1 MREKVRREKK
11 RQESTLR
18 LNVGEKG
25 QASAQGQFV
34 LAPQRGDHLNVNGIE
49 LFRDSALATLRE
61 VCALYKI
68 LAWFQEDLLQ
78 ESLGTSEPP

>member
-1 MREKVRREKK
+1 MRKKVRREKK
-11 RQESTLR
+11 MQESTLR

-34 LAPQRGDHLNVNGIE
+34 LAPQRGDHLNVNGTE

-68 LAWFQEDLLQ
+68 LEYGSKKICFKRV
-78 ESLGTSEPP
+78 

>member
-1 MREKVRREKK
+1 MRKKVRRKK
-11 RQESTLR
+11 KWQESTLR

-49 LFRDSALATLRE
+49 LFRDSAMATLSCLC
-61 VCALYKI
+61 VL
-68 LAWFQEDLLQ
+68 
-78 ESLGTSEPP
+78 

>member
-1 MREKVRREKK
+1 M
-11 RQESTLR
+11 QESTLR

-49 LFRDSALATLRE
+49 LFRDSAMATLRE
-61 VCALYKI
+61 
-68 LAWFQEDLLQ
+68 
-78 ESLGTSEPP
+78 